1 MLRSRPSDYYIAVL
15 MDIQMPNMDGYQ
27 ATEIIRGLGDA
38 RAKIPVI
45 AMTANAFDEDKKK
58 ALSAGM
64 NGHVVKPVDLERI
77 FTVLGDVLEVGK
89 EIKN

>member
-1 MLRSRPSDYYIAVL
+1 MGSHVL
-15 MDIQMPNMDGYQ
+15 Y
-27 ATEIIRGLGDA
+27 
-38 RAKIPVI
+38 
-45 AMTANAFDEDKKK
+45 KKK
-58 ALSAGM
+58 AFSAGM

>member
-1 MLRSRPSDYYIAVL
+1 MARFRQIRALNDPVL
-15 MDIQMPNMDGYQ
+15 AGIN
-27 ATEIIRGLGDA
+27 IF
-38 RAKIPVI
+38 

-58 ALSAGM
+58 AFSAGM

>member
-1 MLRSRPSDYYIAVL
+1 
-15 MDIQMPNMDGYQ
+15 MPG
-27 ATEIIRGLGDA
+27 EE
-38 RAKIPVI
+38 IPVI

-58 ALSAGM
+58 AFSAGM